1 MESQA
6 RSARVSFPRLILIGV
21 FFLSCLYPL
30 SAYTQLPLA
39 GERHTLVLPSD
50 PFKWEHAL
58 NEIGEKGWEGV
69 MALQPSTSG
78 LTLHLVVFVRNPNV
92 RVVSYRVIVA
102 EFPARSDSGI
112 IEATRLQ
119 LEIQGNSFSQ
129 NGWQMVQPLTGA
141 YGADHAFMALIFKKP
156 QP

>member
-6 RSARVSFPRLILIGV
+6 RSARVSIPKLILIGV
-21 FFLSCLYPL
+21 LYFSSLFPF
-30 SAYTQLPLA
+30 SVCAQLPPS
-39 GERHTLVLPSD
+39 GERYMLMLSSD

-58 NEIGEKGWEGV
+58 NEIGEKGWDGI
-69 MALQPSTSG
+69 MALQPSTNG
-78 LTLHLVVFVRNPNV
+78 LTLHLVVFVRTPNV
-92 RVVSYRVIVA
+92 KVVSYRVIVA
-102 EFPARSDSGI
+102 EFPKRSEPAM

-141 YGADHAFMALIFKKP
+141 HGADHAFMALIFKKP
-156 QP
+156 QQ